1 MPVADAA
8 GLLQAWEDASPLPMQ
23 ERALRLAAVVHAPP
37 PIDSD
42 VTHWTVRRRDAALF
56 DVRLQH
62 FGRFADGLVPCPHCH
77 EPLEMRLDLLALRCT
92 VPADD
97 ERPRQMQVGDI
108 AITWRL
114 PTAGDLL
121 AVAAADDDGL
131 ARETLLACCVSS
143 ATRGGDALD
152 MRDVLARDPAVGE
165 RLAEAIAV
173 EQADVPTSLCIDCPA
188 CGRGADV
195 PFAIESFLW
204 REVDAW
210 ARRTLRDV
218 HTLARAYGW
227 NEREILALSPARRR
241 LYLEMA
247 APA

>member
-1 MPVADAA
+1 MVPADAA

-23 ERALRLAAVVHAPP
+23 ERALRLAAVANEQTPL
-37 PIDSD
+37 DA

-62 FGRFADGLVPCPHCH
+62 FGRFADGLVPCPHCG
-77 EPLEMRLDLLALRCT
+77 EPLEMRLDLLQLRCA

-97 ERPRQMQVGDI
+97 EQPRQMQVGDV

-114 PTAGDLL
+114 PTAADLVV
-121 AVAAADDDGL
+121 VAAEDDDRR
-131 ARETLLACCVSS
+131 ARATLIACCVSS
-143 ATRGGDALD
+143 ARRGSDALD
-152 MRDVLARDPAVGE
+152 VRDVLAHDSAIGE
-165 RLAEAIAV
+165 RLADAIAV
-173 EQADVPTSLCIDCPA
+173 EHADVPSSLGIECPA
-188 CGRGADV
+188 CGETADV

-210 ARRTLRDV
+210 ARRTLREV

-227 NEREILALSPARRR
+227 SERDILALSPSRRR
-241 LYLEMA
+241 LYLELA

>member
-1 MPVADAA
+1 MPLADAA

-23 ERALRLAAVVHAPP
+23 ERALRLAAVVHAQTPRE
-37 PIDSD
+37 DD

-62 FGRFADGLVPCPHCH
+62 FGRFADGLVPCPHCQ

-92 VPADD
+92 AAVDD
-97 ERPRQMQVGDI
+97 ERPRQLQVGDVV
-108 AITWRL
+108 ITWRL

-121 AVAAADDDGL
+121 AVANEDDDGV
-131 ARETLLACCVSS
+131 ARDRLLAGCVSS
-143 ATRGGDALD
+143 AIRGGDALD
-152 MRDVLARDPAVGE
+152 VRGVLAQEPAVGE

-173 EQADVPTSLCIDCPA
+173 EHADVPTSLGIDCPA

-210 ARRTLRDV
+210 ARRTLREV

-227 NEREILALSPARRR
+227 SERDILALTPARRR